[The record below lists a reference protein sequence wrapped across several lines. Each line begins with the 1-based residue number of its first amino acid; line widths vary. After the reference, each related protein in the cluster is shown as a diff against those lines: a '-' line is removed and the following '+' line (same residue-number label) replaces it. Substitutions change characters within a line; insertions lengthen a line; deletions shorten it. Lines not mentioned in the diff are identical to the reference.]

1 MESFWSVL
9 WSADV
14 PFLRYALLASLF
26 ASVPF
31 GMMGSFV
38 VVRRMSAMAGAVSH
52 AIIGGVG
59 LGIYLQVVW
68 KWSWMSPS
76 LGAMI
81 ASVLIGLL
89 IGWLSLRGKQRMDT
103 VLGVVWVIGMSVG
116 LLLLSLTPTYTDPM
130 SYLFGNILLLSK
142 KDVWLVGILGI
153 IVSVIAFVFY
163 PQFQMVSFDEDFA
176 MTRGIR
182 VEFFQMLLIL
192 LVSLSVFLMLQVMG
206 SIMVI
211 ALLTLPA
218 ATASLFSKTLSSVMI
233 MSCFLVAGFSLLGMV
248 VSYDMDLPVGSVTV
262 LLLSLGYILALVGK
276 RGGKGGL
283 T

>member
-1 MESFWSVL
+1 MESFWSML

-31 GMMGSFV
+31 GMMGGFV
-38 VVRRMSAMAGAVSH
+38 VVKRMSAMAGAVSH

-81 ASVLIGLL
+81 ASVLVGLL

-130 SYLFGNILLLSK
+130 SYLFGNILLLSRG
-142 KDVWLVGILGI
+142 DVWMVGILGI

-163 PQFQMVSFDEDFA
+163 PQFQVVSFDEDFA

-192 LVSLSVFLMLQVMG
+192 LVSLTVFLMLQVMG

-218 ATASLFSKTLSSVMI
+218 AMASLFCKTLSSVMM
-233 MSCFLVAGFSLLGMV
+233 MSSFLVAVFSCSGMV
-248 VSYDMDLPVGSVTV
+248 VSYYMDLPVGSVTV
-262 LLLSLGYILALVGK
+262 LLLSLGYILALLGRRWV
-276 RGGKGGL
+276 KGWL
-283 T
+283 P

>member
-1 MESFWSVL
+1 MESFWSML
-9 WSADV
+9 WSAEV

-31 GMMGSFV
+31 GMMGGFV
-38 VVRRMSAMAGAVSH
+38 VVKRMSAMAGAVSH

-68 KWSWMSPS
+68 KWSWVSPTI
-76 LGAMI
+76 GAMA
-81 ASVLIGLL
+81 ASVLVGLL

-103 VLGVVWVIGMSVG
+103 VLGAVWVIGMSVG

-130 SYLFGNILLLSK
+130 SYLFGNILLLSIG
-142 KDVWLVGILGI
+142 DVWLVGILAFL
-153 IVSVIAFVFY
+153 VSVLTVVFY

-176 MTRGIR
+176 LTRG
-182 VEFFQMLLIL
+182 VKVVFFQMLLIL
-192 LVSLSVFLMLQVMG
+192 LVALTVFLMLQVMG

-218 ATASLFSKTLSSVMI
+218 AMASLFHKRLSSVMVTA
-233 MSCFLVAGFSLLGMV
+233 SFLVAFFSLLGMV
-248 VSYDMDLPVGSVTV
+248 VSYSLDLPTGSVTV
-262 LLLSLGYILALVGK
+262 LLLALGYVLALMGK
-276 RGGKGGL
+276 IWRRK
-283 T
+283 

>member
-1 MESFWSVL
+1 ML
-9 WSADV
+9 WSAEV

-31 GMMGSFV
+31 GMMGGFV
-38 VVRRMSAMAGAVSH
+38 VVKRMSAMAGAVSH

-68 KWSWMSPS
+68 KWSWVSPTI
-76 LGAMI
+76 GAMA
-81 ASVLIGLL
+81 ASVLVGLL

-103 VLGVVWVIGMSVG
+103 VLGAVWVIGMSVG

-130 SYLFGNILLLSK
+130 SYLFGNILLLSIG
-142 KDVWLVGILGI
+142 DVWLVGILAFL
-153 IVSVIAFVFY
+153 VSVLTVVFY

-176 MTRGIR
+176 LTRG
-182 VEFFQMLLIL
+182 VKVVFFQMLLIL
-192 LVSLSVFLMLQVMG
+192 LVALTVFLMLQVMG

-218 ATASLFSKTLSSVMI
+218 AMASLFHKRLSSVMI
-233 MSCFLVAGFSLLGMV
+233 TASFLVAFFSLLGMV
-248 VSYDMDLPVGSVTV
+248 VSYYLDLPTGSVTV
-262 LLLSLGYILALVGK
+262 LLLALGYVLTLMGK
-276 RGGKGGL
+276 IWRRK
-283 T
+283 

>member
-1 MESFWSVL
+1 MESFWSML
-9 WSADV
+9 WSAEV

-31 GMMGSFV
+31 GMMGGFV
-38 VVRRMSAMAGAVSH
+38 VVKRMSAMAGAVSH

-68 KWSWMSPS
+68 KWSWMSPTI
-76 LGAMI
+76 GAMA
-81 ASVLIGLL
+81 ASVLVGLL

-103 VLGVVWVIGMSVG
+103 VLGAVWVIGMSVG

-130 SYLFGNILLLSK
+130 SYLFGNILLLSAG
-142 KDVWLVGILGI
+142 DVWVVGILAFL
-153 IVSVIAFVFY
+153 VSVLTVVFY

-176 MTRGIR
+176 LTRG
-182 VEFFQMLLIL
+182 VKVGFFQMLLIL
-192 LVSLSVFLMLQVMG
+192 LVALTVFLMLQVMG

-218 ATASLFSKTLSSVMI
+218 AMASLFHKRLSSVMI
-233 MSCFLVAGFSLLGMV
+233 TASFLVAFFSLLGMV
-248 VSYDMDLPVGSVTV
+248 VSYSLDLPTGSVTV
-262 LLLSLGYILALVGK
+262 LLLALGYVLALMGK
-276 RGGKGGL
+276 IWRRK
-283 T
+283 

>member
-1 MESFWSVL
+1 MESFWSML
-9 WSADV
+9 WSAEV

-31 GMMGSFV
+31 GMMGGFV
-38 VVRRMSAMAGAVSH
+38 VVKRMSAMAGAVSH

-68 KWSWMSPS
+68 KWSWVSPTI
-76 LGAMI
+76 GAMA
-81 ASVLIGLL
+81 ASVLVGLL

-103 VLGVVWVIGMSVG
+103 VLGAVWVIGMSVG

-130 SYLFGNILLLSK
+130 SYLFGNILLLSIG
-142 KDVWLVGILGI
+142 DVWLVGILAFL
-153 IVSVIAFVFY
+153 VSVLTVVFY

-176 MTRGIR
+176 LTRG
-182 VEFFQMLLIL
+182 VKVVFFQMLLIL
-192 LVSLSVFLMLQVMG
+192 LVALTVFLMLQVMG

-218 ATASLFSKTLSSVMI
+218 AMASLFHKRLSSVMVTA
-233 MSCFLVAGFSLLGMV
+233 SFLVAFFSLLGMV
-248 VSYDMDLPVGSVTV
+248 VSYYLDLPTGSVTV
-262 LLLSLGYILALVGK
+262 LLLALGYVLTLMGK
-276 RGGKGGL
+276 IWRRK
-283 T
+283 